1 MGLPLRFDERRKERL
16 IAVSFLG
23 ALFDLS
29 NKGRARLALSSPT
42 VDRLEG
48 ERPTAGSDEGR
59 RKRPSTIWK
68 QNAEKL
74 IKPLLTNRNP

>member
-29 NKGRARLALSSPT
+29 NKGREHLALSS
-42 VDRLEG
+42 
-48 ERPTAGSDEGR
+48 
-59 RKRPSTIWK
+59 RPSIALRASDRRPAPTK
-68 QNAEKL
+68 ADANAHLRFGNKMQ
-74 IKPLLTNRNP
+74 KN